1 MILFDKAVRGKQSNE
16 KRLSLEDKE
25 LSNYVERDLLE
36 NSLEELEVLDEAGS
50 KFEKEKVFNGSLT
63 PVFFGSAMTNFGV
76 RPFLDSFC
84 LLYTSDAADD

>member
-25 LSNYVERDLLE
+25 LSKYVERDLLE

-50 KFEKEKVFNGSLT
+50 EFEKEKVFNGS
-63 PVFFGSAMTNFGV
+63 
-76 RPFLDSFC
+76 
-84 LLYTSDAADD
+84 

>member
-25 LSNYVERDLLE
+25 LSKYVERDLLE

-50 KFEKEKVFNGSLT
+50 NLKKKKFLM
-63 PVFFGSAMTNFGV
+63 A
-76 RPFLDSFC
+76 L
-84 LLYTSDAADD
+84 